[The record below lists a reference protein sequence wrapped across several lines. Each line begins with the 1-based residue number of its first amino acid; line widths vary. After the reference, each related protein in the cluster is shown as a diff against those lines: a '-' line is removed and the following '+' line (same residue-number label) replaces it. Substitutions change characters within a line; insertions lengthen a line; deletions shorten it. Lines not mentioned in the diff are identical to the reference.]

1 MPLSFINILLLIVS
15 VYVIYNRS
23 TIKQFGVSPLL
34 VVVLLNL
41 FVECVEFMLNLYPI
55 NNKGSI
61 FVNNFSLPIEFISY
75 GVLYKRLFT
84 QKAFLYIINGSI
96 VIFPLITIA
105 SFINNQTIYPFHN
118 YVFTFGCLFIL
129 FITLS
134 FFIKL
139 IIADYFLVNPLT
151 QFYFWLSVGLL
162 FFYLGGFMYLSTLNY
177 LFKKS
182 SFIYYNLRNLNFILN
197 CFYYI
202 CIIISVKCLKTF
214 PNSQIQSF

>member
-15 VYVIYNRS
+15 VYVIYNRT
-23 TIKQFGVSPLL
+23 TINQFGVNPLL

-41 FVECVEFMLNLYPI
+41 IVEAIAFVLNLYPI

-84 QKAFLYIINGSI
+84 QKAFIYIINTTMLL
-96 VIFPLITIA
+96 FPMLTIA
-105 SFINNQTIYPFHN
+105 SFFVNQSIYPFHN
-118 YVFTFGCLFIL
+118 YVFTFGSIFIL

-139 IIADYFLVNPLT
+139 IIADYFLVNPLY
-151 QFYFWLSVGLL
+151 QFYFWLSAGLL
-162 FFYLGGFMYLSTLNY
+162 FCYLGGFMYLSTLNF
-177 LFKKS
+177 LFKRS
-182 SFIYYNLRNLNFILN
+182 SFIYHNLRDLNFILN

-202 CIIISVKCLKTF
+202 CIIISVKCLKTY
-214 PNSQIQSF
+214 PNSQILSF

>member
-1 MPLSFINILLLIVS
+1 MPLYLINILLLIAS
-15 VYVIYNRS
+15 VYAIVNRKS
-23 TIKQFGVSPLL
+23 IQQFGADALL
-34 VVVLLNL
+34 IVLFLNL
-41 FVECVEFMLNLYPI
+41 IVETIEYLLNLYPI

-75 GVLYKRLFT
+75 GFLYKRLFT
-84 QKAFLYIINGSI
+84 QKAFLYSINVSI
-96 VIFPLITIA
+96 VLFPVLTIV
-105 SFINNQTIYPFHN
+105 SFFINQSIYPFHN
-118 YVFTFGCLFIL
+118 YVFTFGCIFIL

-162 FFYLGGFMYLSTLNY
+162 FCYLGGFMYLSTLNY